1 MAPPAHIPTRRMG
14 KDGPEVACIGFGLM
28 GLSSAYGAVG
38 TDEERFKV
46 LDRAWEIGATNWD
59 TADIYG
65 DSEDLVGKWFKMHP
79 ERRKD
84 IFLATKFA
92 IQGPITD
99 LSANNSPEYIREA
112 SQRSL
117 KRLGLD
123 YVDLYYVHRLQESVP
138 IEKTIETMTELVK
151 EGKVKYLGLSEC
163 SSTSLRR
170 AHKVHP
176 IAAVQVEYNPWDLA
190 IEGEE
195 GTNILA
201 TCRELGVAVV
211 AYSPFSRGLLTGA
224 LKSREDFSDPND
236 CRLFLP
242 RYSEENFPKNLELVA
257 EIEKIAKEK
266 GCTSGQLVL
275 AWLLAQGDEII
286 PIPGTKRINFLE
298 ENTAA
303 AYVKLTAEEEKSIR
317 NLVDKANIQGDR
329 GAFVNSYCDTV
340 EL

>member
-1 MAPPAHIPTRRMG
+1 MAPPAQIPTRRMG

-28 GLSSAYGAVG
+28 GLSTAYGAVG

-59 TADIYG
+59 TADMYG
-65 DSEDLVGKWFKMHP
+65 DSEDLLGKWFRLHP

-84 IFLATKFA
+84 IFLATKFGV
-92 IQGPITD
+92 QGPIEN
-99 LSANNSPEYIREA
+99 LSANSSPEYCRQA
-112 SQRSL
+112 SRRSFE
-117 KRLGLD
+117 RLGLD
-123 YVDLYYVHRLQESVP
+123 YVDLYYVHRLQESIP
-138 IEKTIETMTELVK
+138 IEKTIEAMAELVR
-151 EGKVKYLGLSEC
+151 EGKVKYLGMSEC

-176 IAAVQVEYNPWDLA
+176 IAAVQIEYNPWDLA

-195 GTNILA
+195 GTNLLA

-224 LKSREDFSDPND
+224 LKSREDFSDPTD
-236 CRLFLP
+236 CRLILP

-257 EIEKIAKEK
+257 EIEKTAKQK
-266 GCTSGQLVL
+266 GCTPGQLVL

-298 ENTAA
+298 ENTAG

-317 NLVDKANIQGDR
+317 NLVDKANIKGDR
-329 GAFVNSYCDTV
+329 GAFVGSYCDTV

>member
-1 MAPPAHIPTRRMG
+1 MAPPAQIPTRRMG

-28 GLSSAYGAVG
+28 GLSFGYGAVESE
-38 TDEERFKV
+38 EERFKV

-84 IFLATKFA
+84 IFLATKFGVTGT
-92 IQGPITD
+92 IEN
-99 LSANNSPEYIREA
+99 LSANSSPEYCRQA
-112 SQRSL
+112 SRRSFE
-117 KRLGLD
+117 RLGVD
-123 YVDLYYVHRLQESVP
+123 YVDLYYVHRLTESVP
-138 IEKTIETMTELVK
+138 VEKTIEAMAELVK
-151 EGKVKYLGLSEC
+151 EGKVKYLGMSEC
-163 SSTSLRR
+163 SSSSVRR

-190 IEGEE
+190 IEGDE
-195 GTNILA
+195 GTNLLA
-201 TCRELGVAVV
+201 TCRELGISVV

-224 LKSREDFSDPND
+224 LKSREDFNDPTD

-275 AWLLAQGDEII
+275 AWLLAQGNEII
-286 PIPGTKRINFLE
+286 PIPGTKRIKFLE

-303 AYVKLTAEEEKSIR
+303 AHVKLTAEEEKKIR

-329 GAFVNSYCDTV
+329 GAFINSYGDTV

>member
-1 MAPPAHIPTRRMG
+1 MAPPARIPTRRMG

-28 GLSSAYGAVG
+28 GLSMGYGAVG
-38 TDEERFKV
+38 TDEERLKV

-59 TADIYG
+59 TADLYG
-65 DSEDLVGKWFKMHP
+65 DSEDLVGKWFKLHP

-84 IFLATKFA
+84 IFLATKFG
-92 IQGPITD
+92 IQGSITELTAD
-99 LSANNSPEYIREA
+99 SSPEYCRQA
-112 SQRSL
+112 SRRSFE
-117 KRLGLD
+117 RLGVD
-123 YVDLYYVHRLQESVP
+123 YVDLYYLHRLQESVP
-138 IEKTIETMTELVK
+138 IEKTVEAMAELVK
-151 EGKVKYLGLSEC
+151 EGKVKHLGLSEC

-170 AHKVHP
+170 AYKVHP

-195 GTNILA
+195 GTNLLK

-224 LKSREDFSDPND
+224 VKSRADFSDPTD
-236 CRLFLP
+236 CRLLLP

-257 EIEKIAKEK
+257 EFETIAKQK
-266 GCTSGQLVL
+266 GCTPGQLVL

-286 PIPGTKRINFLE
+286 PIPGTKKIKFLE

-303 AYVKLTAEEEKSIR
+303 AYVKLTAEEEKNIR

-329 GAFVNSYCDTV
+329 GAFINSYCDTV